1 LVALWKQ
8 NFMNTH
14 QNTLESSGK
23 TVAELA
29 ISNPAALS
37 VFMKYNIDYCCGGNR
52 SLEDACIRIGLNP
65 DKVREEI
72 FNAPAQ
78 ESVIPA
84 RAPEW
89 SASLLADYIV
99 QNHHEYVRKAIPEI
113 EVLLDKVCAAHGED
127 NIELLNIQ
135 QNFADLAEELLN
147 HMNKE
152 EMALFPAIKRLEVQ
166 KKGGHL
172 LTDTLKVPI
181 AMMEHEHA
189 IAGDLTKSIRTLSHN
204 YTVPEF
210 ACPTYRVT
218 YQKLKEFDD
227 DLMIHV
233 HLENNLLFKKA
244 GV

>member
-1 LVALWKQ
+1 
-8 NFMNTH
+8 MSTH
-14 QNTLESSGK
+14 QNTLENGSK
-23 TVAELA
+23 TVGELA
-29 ISNPAALS
+29 LSNPAALS

-52 SLEDACIRIGLNP
+52 NLEDACMRIGLNP
-65 DKVREEI
+65 DKIREEI
-72 FNAPAQ
+72 FNAPSQ
-78 ESVIPA
+78 ESAIPA
-84 RAPEW
+84 RASAW

-127 NIELLNIQ
+127 NIDLLNIQ
-135 QNFADLAEELLN
+135 QDFADLSEELLN

-152 EMALFPAIKRLEVQ
+152 EMALFPAIKRLEAQ
-166 KKGGHL
+166 NNGAHP
-172 LTDTLKVPI
+172 LTETLRVPI
-181 AMMEHEHA
+181 AIMEHEHTVA
-189 IAGDLTKSIRTLSHN
+189 SDLTKSIRALTHN
-204 YTVPEF
+204 YTAPEF

-244 GV
+244 VA